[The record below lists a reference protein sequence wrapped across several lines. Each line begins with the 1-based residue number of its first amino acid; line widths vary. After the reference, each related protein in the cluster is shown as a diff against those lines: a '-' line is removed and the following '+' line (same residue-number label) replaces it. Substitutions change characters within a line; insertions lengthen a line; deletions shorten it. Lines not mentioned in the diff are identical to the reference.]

1 MQVARAEAIV
11 AGEVAVIRHLTM
23 ARIVA
28 QIRQQYLVVVVATPR
43 ALITIPS
50 EAHVLCSRHPR
61 LVALVVAAPSVA
73 EVALSE
79 VALSEVALSVVAV
92 MAQVWAVAVCAQA
105 VVNDIKPHIVPEHI
119 ETNKI

>member
-1 MQVARAEAIV
+1 MQEARAEAIV
-11 AGEVAVIRHLTM
+11 AGEVVVIRHLTM

-28 QIRQQYLVVVVATPR
+28 PIRQQYLVVVVATPR

-50 EAHVLCSRHPR
+50 VAHVLCSRRPR
-61 LVALVVAAPSVA
+61 LAALVVAPSVVAPSVVA
-73 EVALSE
+73 VALVE
-79 VALSEVALSVVAV
+79 V

-105 VVNDIKPHIVPEHI
+105 VVNDINPNIIPEHI

>member
-1 MQVARAEAIV
+1 MQEARAEAIV
-11 AGEVAVIRHLTM
+11 AGEVVVIRHLTM

-28 QIRQQYLVVVVATPR
+28 PIRQQYLVVVVATPR

-50 EAHVLCSRHPR
+50 VAHVLCSRRPR
-61 LVALVVAAPSVA
+61 LAALVVVAPSVVA
-73 EVALSE
+73 PSAVAVAL
-79 VALSEVALSVVAV
+79 VAV

-105 VVNDIKPHIVPEHI
+105 VVNDINPNIIPEHI

>member
-11 AGEVAVIRHLTM
+11 AGEVVVIRHLTM

-28 QIRQQYLVVVVATPR
+28 PIRQQYLVVVVATPR

-50 EAHVLCSRHPR
+50 EAHVLCSRRPR
-61 LVALVVAAPSVA
+61 LAALVVAPSVA
-73 EVALSE
+73 EVAPSVVA
-79 VALSEVALSVVAV
+79 VALVAV

>member
-28 QIRQQYLVVVVATPR
+28 PIRQQYLVVVVATPR
-43 ALITIPS
+43 ALITIPLV
-50 EAHVLCSRHPR
+50 AHVLCSRRPR
-61 LVALVVAAPSVA
+61 LAALVVVAPSV
-73 EVALSE
+73 V
-79 VALSEVALSVVAV
+79 EVALSVVAVALVAV

-105 VVNDIKPHIVPEHI
+105 VVNDINPNIIPEHI

>member
-28 QIRQQYLVVVVATPR
+28 PIRQQYLVVVVATPR

-50 EAHVLCSRHPR
+50 VAHVLCSRRPR
-61 LVALVVAAPSVA
+61 LAALVVAPSVVAPSVVA
-73 EVALSE
+73 VALVE
-79 VALSEVALSVVAV
+79 V

-105 VVNDIKPHIVPEHI
+105 VVNDINPNIIPEHI

>member
-11 AGEVAVIRHLTM
+11 AGEVVVIRHLTM

-28 QIRQQYLVVVVATPR
+28 PIRQQYLVVVVAIPR

-50 EAHVLCSRHPR
+50 VAHVLCSRRPR
-61 LVALVVAAPSVA
+61 LAALVVVAPSAVA
-73 EVALSE
+73 PSAVAVAL
-79 VALSEVALSVVAV
+79 VAV

-105 VVNDIKPHIVPEHI
+105 VVNDINPNIIPEHI

>member
-1 MQVARAEAIV
+1 MQVARTEAIV

-28 QIRQQYLVVVVATPR
+28 PIRQQYLVVFVATPR
-43 ALITIPS
+43 ALITIPLV
-50 EAHVLCSRHPR
+50 AHVLCSRRPR
-61 LVALVVAAPSVA
+61 LAALVVVAPSVA
-73 EVALSE
+73 EVALSVVA
-79 VALSEVALSVVAV
+79 VALVAV

-105 VVNDIKPHIVPEHI
+105 VVNDINPNIIPEHI

>member
-1 MQVARAEAIV
+1 MQEARAEAIV

-28 QIRQQYLVVVVATPR
+28 PIRQQYLVVVVATPR

-50 EAHVLCSRHPR
+50 VAHVLCSRRPR
-61 LVALVVAAPSVA
+61 LAALVVAPSVA
-73 EVALSE
+73 EVALSVVA
-79 VALSEVALSVVAV
+79 VALVAV

-105 VVNDIKPHIVPEHI
+105 VVNDIKPHIIPEHI

>member
-11 AGEVAVIRHLTM
+11 AGEVVVIRHLTM

-28 QIRQQYLVVVVATPR
+28 PIRQQYLVVVVAIPR

-50 EAHVLCSRHPR
+50 VAHVLCSRRPR
-61 LVALVVAAPSVA
+61 LAALVVVAPSAVA
-73 EVALSE
+73 PSAVAVAL
-79 VALSEVALSVVAV
+79 VAV

>member
-11 AGEVAVIRHLTM
+11 AGEVAVIRHLIM

-28 QIRQQYLVVVVATPR
+28 PIRQQYLVVVVATPR
-43 ALITIPS
+43 ALIMIPS
-50 EAHVLCSRHPR
+50 VAHVLCSRRPR
-61 LVALVVAAPSVA
+61 LAALVVAAPSVA
-73 EVALSE
+73 EVALSVVA
-79 VALSEVALSVVAV
+79 VALVAV

-105 VVNDIKPHIVPEHI
+105 VVNDINPNIIPEHI

>member
-28 QIRQQYLVVVVATPR
+28 PIRQQYLVVVVATPR

-50 EAHVLCSRHPR
+50 VAHVLCSRRPR
-61 LVALVVAAPSVA
+61 LAALVVAPSVA
-73 EVALSE
+73 EVAPSVVA
-79 VALSEVALSVVAV
+79 VALVAV

>member
-1 MQVARAEAIV
+1 MQEARAEAIV
-11 AGEVAVIRHLTM
+11 AGEVVVIRHLTM

-28 QIRQQYLVVVVATPR
+28 PIRQQYLVVVVATPR

-50 EAHVLCSRHPR
+50 VAHVLCSRRPR
-61 LVALVVAAPSVA
+61 LAALVVVALVVVAPLAVA
-73 EVALSE
+73 VAL
-79 VALSEVALSVVAV
+79 VAV

-105 VVNDIKPHIVPEHI
+105 VVNDINPNIIPEHI

>member
-1 MQVARAEAIV
+1 MQVARTEAIV

-28 QIRQQYLVVVVATPR
+28 PIRQQYLVVVVATPR
-43 ALITIPS
+43 ALITIPLV
-50 EAHVLCSRHPR
+50 AHVLCSRRPR
-61 LVALVVAAPSVA
+61 LAALVVVAPSVA
-73 EVALSE
+73 EVALS
-79 VALSEVALSVVAV
+79 VAEVALSVVAV

>member
-28 QIRQQYLVVVVATPR
+28 PIRQQYLVVVVATPR
-43 ALITIPS
+43 ALITIPLV
-50 EAHVLCSRHPR
+50 AHVLCSRRPR
-61 LVALVVAAPSVA
+61 LAALVVVAPSV
-73 EVALSE
+73 V
-79 VALSEVALSVVAV
+79 EVALSVVAVSLVAV

-105 VVNDIKPHIVPEHI
+105 VVNDINPNIIPEHI

>member
-11 AGEVAVIRHLTM
+11 AGEVVVIRHLTM

-28 QIRQQYLVVVVATPR
+28 PIRQQYLVVVVAIPR

-50 EAHVLCSRHPR
+50 VAHVLCSRRPR
-61 LVALVVAAPSVA
+61 LAALVVAPSVVAPSVVA
-73 EVALSE
+73 VALVE
-79 VALSEVALSVVAV
+79 V

-105 VVNDIKPHIVPEHI
+105 VVNDINPNIIPEHI

>member
-1 MQVARAEAIV
+1 MQEGRAEAIV
-11 AGEVAVIRHLTM
+11 AGEVVVIRHLTM

-28 QIRQQYLVVVVATPR
+28 PIRQQYLVVVVAIPR

-50 EAHVLCSRHPR
+50 VAHVLCSRRPR
-61 LVALVVAAPSVA
+61 LAALVVAPSAVAPSVVA
-73 EVALSE
+73 VALVE
-79 VALSEVALSVVAV
+79 V

-105 VVNDIKPHIVPEHI
+105 VVNDINPNIIPEHI

>member
-1 MQVARAEAIV
+1 MQEARAEAIV
-11 AGEVAVIRHLTM
+11 AGVVVVIRHQTM

-28 QIRQQYLVVVVATPR
+28 PIRQQYLVVVVAIPR

-50 EAHVLCSRHPR
+50 VAHVLCSRRPR
-61 LVALVVAAPSVA
+61 LAALVVVAPSAVA
-73 EVALSE
+73 PSAVAVAL
-79 VALSEVALSVVAV
+79 VAV

-105 VVNDIKPHIVPEHI
+105 VVNDINPNIIPEHI

>member
-1 MQVARAEAIV
+1 MQVARTEAIV

-28 QIRQQYLVVVVATPR
+28 PIRQQYLVVVVATPR

-50 EAHVLCSRHPR
+50 VAHVLCSRRPR
-61 LVALVVAAPSVA
+61 LAALVVVAPSVA
-73 EVALSE
+73 
-79 VALSEVALSVVAV
+79 EVALSVVAV

>member
-1 MQVARAEAIV
+1 MQEARAEAIV
-11 AGEVAVIRHLTM
+11 AGEVVVIHHLTM

-28 QIRQQYLVVVVATPR
+28 PIRQQYLVVVVATPR

-50 EAHVLCSRHPR
+50 VAHVLCSRPPR
-61 LVALVVAAPSVA
+61 LAALVVVAPSVAAPSAVA
-73 EVALSE
+73 VAL
-79 VALSEVALSVVAV
+79 VAV

-105 VVNDIKPHIVPEHI
+105 VVNDINPNIIPEHI

>member
-1 MQVARAEAIV
+1 MQEARAEAIV
-11 AGEVAVIRHLTM
+11 AGEVVVIRHLTM

-28 QIRQQYLVVVVATPR
+28 PIRQQYLVVVVAIPR

-50 EAHVLCSRHPR
+50 VAHVLCSRRPR
-61 LVALVVAAPSVA
+61 LAALVVVAPSVA
-73 EVALSE
+73 E

-105 VVNDIKPHIVPEHI
+105 VVNDINPNIIPEHI

>member
-11 AGEVAVIRHLTM
+11 AGEIAVIRHLTM
-23 ARIVA
+23 ARIVVP
-28 QIRQQYLVVVVATPR
+28 IRQQYLVVVVATPR

-50 EAHVLCSRHPR
+50 VAHVLCSRR
-61 LVALVVAAPSVA
+61 LRLAALVVVAPSVVAVALVA
-73 EVALSE
+73 VAL
-79 VALSEVALSVVAV
+79 VAV

>member
-1 MQVARAEAIV
+1 MQEARAEAIV
-11 AGEVAVIRHLTM
+11 AGEVVVIHHLTM

-28 QIRQQYLVVVVATPR
+28 PIRQQYLVVVVATPR

-50 EAHVLCSRHPR
+50 VAHVLCSRRPR
-61 LVALVVAAPSVA
+61 LAALVVVAPSVVA
-73 EVALSE
+73 VAL
-79 VALSEVALSVVAV
+79 VAV

-105 VVNDIKPHIVPEHI
+105 VVNDINPNIIPEHI

>member
-1 MQVARAEAIV
+1 MQVARTEAIV

-28 QIRQQYLVVVVATPR
+28 PIRQQYLVVVVAIPR

-50 EAHVLCSRHPR
+50 VAHVLCSRRPR
-61 LVALVVAAPSVA
+61 LAALVVGVPSAVAPSVVA
-73 EVALSE
+73 VAL
-79 VALSEVALSVVAV
+79 VAV

-105 VVNDIKPHIVPEHI
+105 VVNDINPNIIPEHI

>member
-1 MQVARAEAIV
+1 MQEARAEAIV
-11 AGEVAVIRHLTM
+11 AGEVVVIRHLTM

-28 QIRQQYLVVVVATPR
+28 PIRQQYLVVVVVTPR

-50 EAHVLCSRHPR
+50 VAHVLCSRRPR
-61 LVALVVAAPSVA
+61 LAALVVVAPSVAAPSAVA
-73 EVALSE
+73 VAL
-79 VALSEVALSVVAV
+79 VAV

-105 VVNDIKPHIVPEHI
+105 VVNDINPNIIPEHI

>member
-1 MQVARAEAIV
+1 MQVARTEAIV

-28 QIRQQYLVVVVATPR
+28 PIRQQYLVVVVATPR
-43 ALITIPS
+43 ALITIPLV
-50 EAHVLCSRHPR
+50 AHVLCSRRPR
-61 LVALVVAAPSVA
+61 LAALVVAVPSAA
-73 EVALSE
+73 EVALS
-79 VALSEVALSVVAV
+79 VVALSVVAV

-105 VVNDIKPHIVPEHI
+105 VVNDINPNIIPEHI

>member
-1 MQVARAEAIV
+1 MQEARAEAIV
-11 AGEVAVIRHLTM
+11 AGEVVVIRHLTM

-28 QIRQQYLVVVVATPR
+28 PIRQQYLVVVVATPR

-50 EAHVLCSRHPR
+50 VAHVLCSRRPR
-61 LVALVVAAPSVA
+61 LAALVVGGPSAVAPSAVVVALVAA
-73 EVALSE
+73 
-79 VALSEVALSVVAV
+79 

-105 VVNDIKPHIVPEHI
+105 VVNDINPNIIPEHI

>member
-11 AGEVAVIRHLTM
+11 AGEVVVIRHLTM

-28 QIRQQYLVVVVATPR
+28 PIRQQYLVVVVATPR

-50 EAHVLCSRHPR
+50 VAHVLCSRRPR
-61 LVALVVAAPSVA
+61 LVALVVAAPLVA
-73 EVALSE
+73 EVALSAVA
-79 VALSEVALSVVAV
+79 VALVAV
-92 MAQVWAVAVCAQA
+92 MALVWAVAVCAQA
-105 VVNDIKPHIVPEHI
+105 VVNDINPNIIPEHI

>member
-23 ARIVA
+23 AHIVA
-28 QIRQQYLVVVVATPR
+28 PIRQQYLVVVVATPR
-43 ALITIPS
+43 ALITIPLV
-50 EAHVLCSRHPR
+50 AHVLCSRRPR
-61 LVALVVAAPSVA
+61 LAALVVVAPSV
-73 EVALSE
+73 V
-79 VALSEVALSVVAV
+79 EVALSVVAVALVAV

-105 VVNDIKPHIVPEHI
+105 VVNDINPNIIPEHI

>member
-1 MQVARAEAIV
+1 MQVARTEAIV

-28 QIRQQYLVVVVATPR
+28 PIRQQYLVVVVATPR

-50 EAHVLCSRHPR
+50 VAHVLCSRRPR
-61 LVALVVAAPSVA
+61 LAALVVVAPSVA
-73 EVALSE
+73 EVALS
-79 VALSEVALSVVAV
+79 VVALSVVAV

-105 VVNDIKPHIVPEHI
+105 VVNDINPNIIPEHI

>member
-1 MQVARAEAIV
+1 MQEARAEAIV
-11 AGEVAVIRHLTM
+11 AGEVVVIRHLTM

-28 QIRQQYLVVVVATPR
+28 PIRQQYLVVVVATPR

-50 EAHVLCSRHPR
+50 VAHVLCSRRPR
-61 LVALVVAAPSVA
+61 LAALVVVAPSAVA
-73 EVALSE
+73 PSAVAVAL
-79 VALSEVALSVVAV
+79 VAV

-105 VVNDIKPHIVPEHI
+105 VVNDINPNIIPEHI